1 VPDDPALPQNPAL
14 ADDPED
20 ADPGLARERTRLAW
34 TRTAIA
40 FGALGVAL
48 LRKELAGGLV
58 VLGLGPLV
66 WLAGQLA
73 GRHGSAGQV
82 PQSRRLLLV
91 TASVVLAA
99 VLAAAI
105 AFLAHGPA
113 SLRDLFPLHGHG

>member
-1 VPDDPALPQNPAL
+1 MPPDGPVLP
-14 ADDPED
+14 DDPED

-66 WLAGQLA
+66 WLAGQV
-73 GRHGSAGQV
+73 AGQHGTARRA

-99 VLAAAI
+99 VLAAAV
-105 AFLAHGPA
+105 ALLARGPA
-113 SLRDLFPLHGHG
+113 SLHDLFPLHGHG